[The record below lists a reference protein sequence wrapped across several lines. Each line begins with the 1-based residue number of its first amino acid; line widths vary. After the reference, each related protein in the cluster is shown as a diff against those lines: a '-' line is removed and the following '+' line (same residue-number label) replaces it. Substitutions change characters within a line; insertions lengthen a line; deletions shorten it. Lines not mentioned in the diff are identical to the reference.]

1 MGNGIHNPLD
11 KEISSEHRGRYKLI
25 VAINLWD
32 KRTTG
37 YQCLEH
43 KIPFEKIWL
52 CVFVNKTLLV
62 YNFPELYDFI
72 KTKSIVLRLHT
83 QIFDENCLTRKFH
96 WQEQFDIVKANSES
110 TIFNSMKND
119 EVCLRN
125 RLFIRYFVSI
135 DICVYALQK

>member
-1 MGNGIHNPLD
+1 M
-11 KEISSEHRGRYKLI
+11 
-25 VAINLWD
+25 
-32 KRTTG
+32 
-37 YQCLEH
+37 
-43 KIPFEKIWL
+43 
-52 CVFVNKTLLV
+52 NKTLLV

-83 QIFDENCLTRKFH
+83 QIFDENCLTRKFHSFTCFTYRIETKKKFH